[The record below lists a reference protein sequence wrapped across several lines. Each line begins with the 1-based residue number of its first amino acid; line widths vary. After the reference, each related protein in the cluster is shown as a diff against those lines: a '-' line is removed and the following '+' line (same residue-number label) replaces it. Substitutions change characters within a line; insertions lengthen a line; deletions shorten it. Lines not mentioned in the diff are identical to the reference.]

1 MKEKNFFNPEK
12 GIEELYIEKWIPE
25 IVKVRDID
33 DLLVINHYW
42 QDAEG
47 ELWNDFDHPN
57 ENFVRTFDAY
67 RERKGFMQPSQ
78 ICELRKQLHLSVRE
92 FAKRL
97 GISYS
102 TVSQIEN
109 NQRIQV
115 LYQENLFEHAKKE
128 FETTGELPDHADKNS
143 QITARL
149 NFSTSGTPF
158 YISHNSYISEEHC
171 QSKSNEFRV
180 IETLGDGI

>member
-1 MKEKNFFNPEK
+1 MKEKKFFNPEK

-47 ELWNDFDHPN
+47 ELWNDFDQPN

-143 QITARL
+143 QITSRL

-171 QSKSNEFRV
+171 QSKSNEFHV